1 MYAQGLL
8 AQEEIDCLSGVEM
21 GDSKMEADIEG
32 TKIQAKPTGSISES
46 VELLKK
52 QEFHDHLTWMQEL
65 LLELCFIKLGLWF
78 LSHYVVKQFKLFLVL
93 EKSTHQ

>member
-21 GDSKMEADIEG
+21 GDSKMEADIDG

-46 VELLKK
+46 VERLKK
-52 QEFHDHLTWMQEL
+52 QEFHDHLTWMQDL
-65 LLELCFIKLGLWF
+65 LLELCFIKLGL
-78 LSHYVVKQFKLFLVL
+78 
-93 EKSTHQ
+93 